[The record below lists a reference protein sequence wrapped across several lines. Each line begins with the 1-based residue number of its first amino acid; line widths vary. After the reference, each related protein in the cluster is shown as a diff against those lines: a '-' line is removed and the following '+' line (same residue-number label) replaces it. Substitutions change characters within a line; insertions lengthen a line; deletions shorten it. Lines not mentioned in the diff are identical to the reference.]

1 MRRLAS
7 TLAPLVLALACA
19 ASPASASSSPP
30 PVVSVRTVPAVAGL
44 TLTFEGRSYVTDAT
58 GRARIPRARGTASI
72 ALLPRIAVHS
82 RQLDA
87 HTIVRFARWFT
98 VGTESVAALDTFR
111 RVGWQF
117 VDAGGAP
124 VPIDRVERVV
134 LRSTT
139 GEVHVWRAG
148 LGRPRWLY
156 SRRVSLIRGRPVL
169 KNVTYA
175 VERITVLGSDVVNAG
190 QQQFL
195 PERQLRVR
203 FKLAFF
209 TLTVRGEDALFGS
222 ALDARARLRL
232 PDGSV
237 RNLQLV
243 HGRAVVASL
252 PRGSYRVTLS
262 GGLYGL
268 AQPLVLSRS
277 QVTVVPVVTYLDLLA
292 VGGGLLVLA
301 IGLVLA
307 GRPYLARRA
316 AARIARRGRSPAP
329 QGERA

>member
-1 MRRLAS
+1 VRRLAA
-7 TLAPLVLALACA
+7 TLVPLVLALACA
-19 ASPASASSSPP
+19 ASPAAARASS
-30 PVVSVRTVPAVAGL
+30 PVVSVRTVPAVSGL
-44 TLTFEGRSYVTDAT
+44 TLTFRGQSYVTDST
-58 GRARIPRARGTASI
+58 GRVQIPREQGTPSI
-72 ALLPRIAVHS
+72 DLLPDIAVSS
-82 RQLDA
+82 RRLDA
-87 HTIVRFARWFT
+87 RTIVRFARWFT

-124 VPIDRVERVV
+124 VPLSRVERLV

-139 GEVHVWRAG
+139 GEVKDWRTD

-156 SRRVSLIRGRPVL
+156 SRRVSLVRGHPVL
-169 KNVTYA
+169 KPVAYA
-175 VERITVLGSDVVNAG
+175 VERVTVLGSDVVNAG
-190 QQQFL
+190 QQTFA
-195 PERQLRVR
+195 PEQKRAMQ

-222 ALDARARLRL
+222 AVGTRARLRL

-237 RNLQLV
+237 RSFRLD
-243 HGRAVVASL
+243 HGQAVVASL
-252 PRGSYRVTLS
+252 PRGRYKVTLA

-277 QVTVVPVVTYLDLLA
+277 QVIVVPVVTYLDVFA

-301 IGLVLA
+301 IGLVLL

-316 AARIARRGRSPAP
+316 TSRIARRGRSPEP
-329 QGERA
+329 T